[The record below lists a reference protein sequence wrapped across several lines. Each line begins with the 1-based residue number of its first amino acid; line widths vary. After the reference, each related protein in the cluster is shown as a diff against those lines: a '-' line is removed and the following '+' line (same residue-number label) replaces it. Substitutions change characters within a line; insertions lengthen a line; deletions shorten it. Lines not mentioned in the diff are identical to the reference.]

1 MLTFL
6 NLLQVVL
13 YVALL
18 SLMGQGILY
27 VLAGAKRET
36 NFFYTLLRLLA
47 KPFTQPVRWLVPKAF
62 SDQQVGWLTFVL
74 LLVAS
79 FMVFVERGFL
89 LCEQLGHTGCRG

>member
-6 NLLQVVL
+6 NIAQVIL

-18 SLMGQGILY
+18 ALMGQGVLY

-36 NFFYTLLRLLA
+36 NFFYTLLRIIGR
-47 KPFTQPVRWLVPKAF
+47 PFTAPMRWVVPKVF
-62 SDQQVGWLTFVL
+62 SDQQVGVITFVL
-74 LLVAS
+74 LLVLS
-79 FMVFVERGFL
+79 FVVFVERGFL

>member
-6 NLLQVVL
+6 NIAQVVL

-18 SLMGQGILY
+18 SLMGQGVLF

-47 KPFTQPVRWLVPKAF
+47 RPFTLPVRWLVPKVF

-79 FMVFVERGFL
+79 FVVFVERGFL

>member
-6 NLLQVVL
+6 NIAQVVL

-18 SLMGQGILY
+18 ALMGQGVLY

-36 NFFYTLLRLLA
+36 NFFYTLLRVIG
-47 KPFTQPVRWLVPKAF
+47 KPFTVPVRWVVPKVF
-62 SDQQVGWLTFVL
+62 SDQQVGVLTFVL

-79 FMVFVERGFL
+79 FVVFVERGFL

>member
-6 NLLQVVL
+6 NIAQVVL

-18 SLMGQGILY
+18 ALMGQGVLY

-36 NFFYTLLRLLA
+36 NIFYTLLRVIG
-47 KPFTQPVRWLVPKAF
+47 KPFTVPVRWVVPKVF
-62 SDQQVGWLTFVL
+62 SDQQVGVLTFVL
-74 LLVAS
+74 LLIAS
-79 FMVFVERGFL
+79 FIVFVERGFL